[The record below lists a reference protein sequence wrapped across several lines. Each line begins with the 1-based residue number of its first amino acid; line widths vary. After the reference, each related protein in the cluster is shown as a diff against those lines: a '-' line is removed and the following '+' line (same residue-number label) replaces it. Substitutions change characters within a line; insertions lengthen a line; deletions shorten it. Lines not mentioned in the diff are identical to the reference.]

1 MDKNTPKKNKFILKR
16 DVYLPWEIQVSEAF
30 KKLSASAIRVLLR
43 FLQKRKWSK
52 VGKGARSRTV
62 YENGGLAFTYAE
74 ADSMGIKNTTFF
86 EAIKRLI
93 GVGFIDVE
101 HQGGAYG
108 KDYSR
113 YAISERWRDYGTENF
128 KEVEKKRSLQSG
140 MDVRSNMRRKIK
152 TPTEKRSGLLRESV
166 VMAEDHE
173 EQGIAFP

>member
-1 MDKNTPKKNKFILKR
+1 MDKNPPKKKKFVLR
-16 DVYLPWEIQVSEAF
+16 RNVYLSWEILDSGAF
-30 KKLSASAIRVLLR
+30 KKLSASGIRVLVR
-43 FLQKRKWSK
+43 FLQKRLWSK
-52 VGKGARSRTV
+52 VGKGVRSKIV
-62 YENGGLAFTYAE
+62 FENGGLAFTYAE
-74 ADSMGIKNTTFF
+74 ADSMGIKNTAFF
-86 EAIKRLI
+86 EAINRLI

-128 KEVEKKRSLQSG
+128 KKVEKKRSLHSG

-152 TPTEKRSGLLRESV
+152 TPTEKRRGPLRESV
-166 VMAEDHE
+166 VMAGNHE